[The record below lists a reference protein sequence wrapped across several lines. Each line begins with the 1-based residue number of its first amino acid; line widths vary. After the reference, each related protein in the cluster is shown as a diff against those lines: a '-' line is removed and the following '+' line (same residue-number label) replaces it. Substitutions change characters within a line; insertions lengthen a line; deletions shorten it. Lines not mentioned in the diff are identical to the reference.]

1 MGRPKKEI
9 DKDLFEEYCECQCTE
24 EEIASFFRCSV
35 DTISRFC
42 KTTYKE
48 SFAEVYKKLS
58 EGGKTSL
65 RRKQWKLAETSAP
78 MAIWLGKQ
86 YLGQRDSTEVSF
98 GGKEG
103 TTQRIEFVFT
113 DTAMEIKD
121 DKANN
126 T

>member
-9 DKDLFEEYCECQCTE
+9 DKDIFEELCDIQCTE
-24 EEIASFFRCSV
+24 DEIASVFRCSI
-35 DTISRFC
+35 DTLSRFC
-42 KTTYKE
+42 KSNYKE

-65 RRKQWKLAETSAP
+65 RRKQWKLADTSAP

-86 YLGQRDSTEVSF
+86 YLGQRDSTEVSI

>member
-9 DKDLFEEYCECQCTE
+9 DKEIFEELCEIQCTE
-24 EEIASFFRCSV
+24 DEIASVFRCSI
-35 DTISRFC
+35 DTLSRFC
-42 KTTYKE
+42 KETYKE

-65 RRKQWKLAETSAP
+65 RRKQWKLAETSAT

-86 YLGQRDSTEVSF
+86 YLGQKDSSEVAIT
-98 GGKEG
+98 GKEG
-103 TTQRIEFVFT
+103 TTPRIEFVFT

-121 DKANN
+121 DETSN